1 MIHLSIIPLIEY
13 ELLPLNTSSYAAPLP
28 ESLSSETLK
37 IATFNLL
44 NYLEPPFAFYDFEN
58 IYSNENWQKKQQWI
72 REYLK
77 EYQPDIIGFQEVF
90 SPDALKKLVG
100 LEGYTYFEVVAQP
113 DIIDGYIYQSPVVAI
128 ASRYPITEV
137 EPVPFDSDLATAMG
151 LSANAQ
157 FSRPPLRATVDLPHI
172 GLCDCYVVHLKS
184 KRPKEL
190 TENMDEELA
199 PPTALDTL
207 KAEVAGRW
215 ASDLLR
221 GTEATQLYL
230 AMLEQRKKSNR
241 PMILMGDFNDTLTNG
256 VVSPLLTHSVRG
268 PNSSEINTEIA
279 KYKLKDAFDL
289 YQHTNHCPEGFKRA
303 ATHYFLSR
311 GSVLDYILLSSE
323 FDAEHTTSL
332 LEVCQ
337 YHTYDRH
344 LINPYF
350 ERDGHSTDHAIV
362 TITLAFRH

>member
-1 MIHLSIIPLIEY
+1 MPWIEY
-13 ELLPLNTSSYAAPLP
+13 QLVPLNTSAFAAPLLS
-28 ESLSSETLK
+28 SLSSETLK

-77 EYQPDIIGFQEVF
+77 EYQPDVIGFQEVF
-90 SPDALKKLVG
+90 SPDSLKELVG
-100 LEGYTYFEVVAQP
+100 LEGYTYFEVVAQSE
-113 DIIDGYIYQSPVVAI
+113 IIDDYIYQSPVVAI

-137 EPVPFDSDLATAMG
+137 EAVPFHSELATAMG
-151 LSANAQ
+151 LSNDAQ
-157 FSRPPLRATVDLPHI
+157 FSRPPLRAAVDLPHI

-184 KRPKEL
+184 KRPRDL
-190 TENMDEELA
+190 STTIDDE
-199 PPTALDTL
+199 PPTLLDAI
-207 KAEVAGRW
+207 KSEVAGRW
-215 ASDLLR
+215 SSDLQR
-221 GTEATQLYL
+221 GTEATLLYL
-230 AMLEQRKKSNR
+230 AMLNQREQSNR
-241 PMILMGDFNDTLTNG
+241 PMVLMGDFNDTLANS
-256 VVSPLLTHSVRG
+256 VVTQLLTQSIRG
-268 PNSSEINTEIA
+268 ANGSDINTDIA

-289 YQHTNHCPEGFKRA
+289 YQHTSHCPNEFTRA
-303 ATHYFLSR
+303 PTHYFLSK

-350 ERDGHSTDHAIV
+350 ERDGCSTDHAIV